1 MKKKSLDQSAY
12 GGVPGLKYVPY
23 LGTSDGVGGGPLII
37 AFGTILAIIFAAS
50 TAYSGMKAGLTVSAG
65 IPGAILGSG
74 FVAACAKK
82 KGILGVNL
90 IQGMSSGG
98 EAIASGMIYVLPS
111 IVLIGRKISF
121 IYGFLV
127 GITAVAFAIGVS
139 NIVFNYLIVTQHG
152 TLKYPESMA
161 IAETMVASEAG
172 GESLKMMGVGFGIG
186 GIITFVT
193 TQFMGWCNSMI
204 TFSSKHFYKWNM
216 STEVNP
222 MLLGIGFIIGIDVS
236 IVMIAGTI
244 FAQFAVAP
252 LLSYF
257 VGMAGSSFTVWNDAS
272 VQLNQ
277 ADTNIIVSSYLKYIG
292 AGMML
297 GGGIIGALKLIPAIK
312 QSITET
318 VIARKNSDGKNSDKF
333 GSILLLLGTI
343 LMLVVSF
350 FFARYSIAITII
362 GGLLSIILSFLFVIV
377 SARMAGLIGASNNPV
392 SGMTI
397 ASMVILTLIFA
408 ICGWNN
414 TDYIQ
419 ILLTFG
425 VFIVTAI
432 SVGSGYIQTQKVS
445 FVIGG
450 SKKQMS
456 KYYMLAGTIG
466 TIVVVGTM
474 ILLEPQLRITGSNPP
489 FGLPQANL
497 IAALTQGIMSNKL
510 PWVMVIAG
518 VVLSI
523 VFFMLGVPVM
533 AVALGFYLPA
543 STTSIIFIGALV
555 RYVIEK
561 VTKDQDLAKQRISSG
576 ISLSSG
582 LVAGSSII
590 GLVGIFLH
598 VFSAIKEKTLVSFMA
613 SNEMAWILLVIL
625 LAAVMIPLFKI
636 KNSHL
641 NQRKDVNK

>member
-1 MKKKSLDQSAY
+1 MKKKTLDQSAY

-23 LGTSDGVGGGPLII
+23 LGSNDGLGGGPLII
-37 AFGTILAIIFAAS
+37 VFGAILAVIFAAS

-74 FVAACAKK
+74 LVAAFAKK

-121 IYGFLV
+121 TYGFLV
-127 GITAVAFAIGVS
+127 GVTAVAFAIGVS
-139 NIVFNYLIVTQHG
+139 NIVYNYLIITQHG
-152 TLKYPESMA
+152 ILKYPESMA

-172 GESLKMMGVGFGIG
+172 GESLKMMGLGFGIG
-186 GIITFVT
+186 GLLTFCT
-193 TQFMGWCNSMI
+193 TQFMGWFNSMI
-204 TFSSKHFYKWNM
+204 SFSSKRFYKWDM

-236 IVMIAGTI
+236 IVMVAGTI

-257 VGMAGSSFTVWNDAS
+257 TGMAGDPFKIWNDPTMA
-272 VQLNQ
+272 LNQ
-277 ADTNIIVSSYLKYIG
+277 ASTSVIVSAYLKYIG

-297 GGGIIGALKLIPAIK
+297 GGGIIGAVKLLPAIK
-312 QSITET
+312 QSIAET
-318 VIARKNSDGKNSDKF
+318 VRARKSSSGSDKGDRF
-333 GSILLLLGTI
+333 STLLLLSGAVAI
-343 LMLVVSF
+343 LIVSF
-350 FFARYSIAITII
+350 FFAKYNLMIAIV
-362 GGLLSIILSFLFVIV
+362 GGLLSILLSFLFVIV

-408 ICGWNN
+408 ICGWTN
-414 TDYIQ
+414 TNYVQ

-432 SVGSGYIQTQKVS
+432 SVGSGYMQTQKVS

-450 SKKQMS
+450 SKNEMT
-456 KYYMLAGTIG
+456 KYYLLAGTIG

-474 ILLEPQLRITGSNPP
+474 ILLEPQLRIAGANPP

-543 STTSIIFIGALV
+543 STTSIIFIGALA

-561 VTKDQDLAKQRISSG
+561 ITKDKSVAKHRVSSG

-598 VFSAIKEKTLVSFMA
+598 VFGVIKDHTLTGFVA

-625 LAAVMIPLFKI
+625 LIAVMLPLLRIHDGQDGK
-636 KNSHL
+636 
-641 NQRKDVNK
+641 VE

>member
-1 MKKKSLDQSAY
+1 MKTPGEILPEFFARYARQAAAVPARADICRATDSEQLCCELKDTPGRRPPCLHEQTFARQAGYRNHGKEDNGMNEGQALHGSPYVEQIEKFAHSLRQLSKTFL
-12 GGVPGLKYVPY
+12 GLEE
-23 LGTSDGVGGGPLII
+23 TRQ
-37 AFGTILAIIFAAS
+37 AFSSEEIENMFARVREKVC
-50 TAYSGMKAGLTVSAG
+50 GK
-65 IPGAILGSG
+65 
-74 FVAACAKK
+74 CEKC
-82 KGILGVNL
+82 
-90 IQGMSSGG
+90 
-98 EAIASGMIYVLPS
+98 
-111 IVLIGRKISF
+111 
-121 IYGFLV
+121 
-127 GITAVAFAIGVS
+127 
-139 NIVFNYLIVTQHG
+139 
-152 TLKYPESMA
+152 
-161 IAETMVASEAG
+161 
-172 GESLKMMGVGFGIG
+172 
-186 GIITFVT
+186 
-193 TQFMGWCNSMI
+193 GWCNSMI

-408 ICGWNN
+408 ICG
-414 TDYIQ
+414 
-419 ILLTFG
+419 
-425 VFIVTAI
+425 
-432 SVGSGYIQTQKVS
+432 
-445 FVIGG
+445 
-450 SKKQMS
+450 
-456 KYYMLAGTIG
+456 
-466 TIVVVGTM
+466 
-474 ILLEPQLRITGSNPP
+474 
-489 FGLPQANL
+489 
-497 IAALTQGIMSNKL
+497 
-510 PWVMVIAG
+510 
-518 VVLSI
+518 
-523 VFFMLGVPVM
+523 
-533 AVALGFYLPA
+533 
-543 STTSIIFIGALV
+543 
-555 RYVIEK
+555 
-561 VTKDQDLAKQRISSG
+561 
-576 ISLSSG
+576 
-582 LVAGSSII
+582 
-590 GLVGIFLH
+590 
-598 VFSAIKEKTLVSFMA
+598 
-613 SNEMAWILLVIL
+613 
-625 LAAVMIPLFKI
+625 
-636 KNSHL
+636 
-641 NQRKDVNK
+641 